1 MPNINPNI
9 NECFREE
16 LIDATKYK
24 KGEKLSSWQCA
35 KDKEGMFTRVK
46 NIKSQCPDCDQWVM
60 ADWEKNVAV
69 HRCKNSPI
77 VCKTCD
83 YAPCDDN
90 DRCETQK
97 EKEYLAAMAEQTRA
111 WKKREWDANRP
122 LRWGMAIMII
132 GSFSF
137 IFFLN
142 HYLVSNYDYDYRL
155 RADII
160 FFAYTTV
167 FTILLLGGTI
177 IALSPL
183 GTKLEKLWKRKT
195 QWLLQKINN

>member
-9 NECFREE
+9 HNCFKEQ

-24 KGEKLSSWQCA
+24 KGEKLSAWQCA
-35 KDKEGMFTRVK
+35 KDKEGMFTIVK
-46 NIKSQCPDCDQWVM
+46 NIKSQCPDCNQWVM

-69 HRCKNSPI
+69 HRCRNSPI

-90 DRCETQK
+90 ERCEAQK
-97 EKEYLAAMAEQTRA
+97 YKEYSGAMELERLAN
-111 WKKREWDANRP
+111 KKIRWDENRP

-132 GSFSF
+132 VSFSF
-137 IFFLN
+137 IFSLDYFLAN
-142 HYLVSNYDYDYRL
+142 KYDYGYQT

-160 FFAYTTV
+160 LFAYTTV
-167 FTILLLGGTI
+167 FTICLLGGAI
-177 IALSPL
+177 IGLSPT
-183 GTKLEKLWKRKT
+183 GKKLQKLWKRKT
-195 QWLLQKINN
+195 RWLSQKIKN